1 MMDNEVRD
9 LFEEI
14 TPEAEYTRYG
24 NEMKTSRRD
33 KNNIEYLEVL
43 TPEEK

>member
-14 TPEAEYTRYG
+14 TPEMEFTRYG
-24 NEMKTSRRD
+24 NDFKTGRKD
-33 KNNIEYLEVL
+33 
-43 TPEEK
+43 